1 MIEKPSLYD
10 SVSTNEKYPQ
20 LNAGGFVGII
30 KRYDYFPDRNYIR
43 IGIDIAEG
51 QFKDYF
57 ETRKNKDNSWCYD
70 ANVYLSLKDT
80 EGAIKS
86 FKSNITAIERSNPD
100 YEWDWDERSLFR
112 KKVGIVIGLKEYMAS
127 DGTIKTKP
135 YIKWLRSVD
144 AIKSGNFKVP
154 ELEKLADETTSAVN
168 SFMKLGNTVKDA
180 YNKNV
185 DFEIDEDDLPF

>member
-10 SVSTNEKYPQ
+10 SVETNERYPKIT
-20 LNAGGFVGII
+20 AGGFVGII
-30 KRYDYFPDRNYIR
+30 KRYDYIPNKNYIR
-43 IGIDIAEG
+43 LGIDIAEG

-57 ETRKNKDNSWCYD
+57 ENRKNKDGSWCYD

-100 YEWDWDERSLFR
+100 YEWDWNEKSLFR
-112 KKVGIVIGLKEYMAS
+112 KKVGIIVGLKEYATN

-144 AIKSGNFKVP
+144 AIRNGDFKVP

-168 SFMKLGNTVKDA
+168 SFMALGNSVKNA
-180 YNKNV
+180 KNSV
-185 DFEIDEDDLPF
+185 EFDIDEDDLPF